1 MYEYICLALLCLQ
14 LRLGAEGARL
24 DQMGSKMKIAMT
36 VLPFVMLPITINF
49 PCAVTFYWF
58 TTNIVSVCQSQFLKI
73 PKLRKALKIPVM
85 IKHEPKALAPGGR
98 KKGFRESV
106 RDTLDNWKVQG
117 QIQDRRAYDEQQF
130 KDAGVKKPM
139 KTFKYDPTKPVALK
153 QFKK

>member
-1 MYEYICLALLCLQ
+1 MGAIGGLFWFENLTVKDPYYLLPLLTSSTLYLQ

-58 TTNIVSVCQSQFLKI
+58 TTNVVSVCQSQFLKI
-73 PKLRKALKIPVM
+73 PKLR
-85 IKHEPKALAPGGR
+85 
-98 KKGFRESV
+98 KGFRESV

-130 KDAGVKKPM
+130 
-139 KTFKYDPTKPVALK
+139 
-153 QFKK
+153 